1 MFVFKQKTAYGMRIS
16 DWSSDVCSSDL
27 NALIDRHR
35 AGVQRLHI
43 GMVRS
48 VAQHARD
55 DAPLF
60 GYPQA
65 LLVTKGLN
73 IDRLSHARSLGP
85 ADTKGKSPRPYFRL
99 QRPPRPLFT
108 LGTLR
113 TQARPDE
120 RRVGKECV
128 IT

>member
-27 NALIDRHR
+27 NALIDRDR

-85 ADTKGKSPRPYFRL
+85 ADTKVKSPRPYFRL
-99 QRPPRPLFT
+99 QDRKSTRLNSSN
-108 LGTLR
+108 
-113 TQARPDE
+113 
-120 RRVGKECV
+120 
-128 IT
+128 

>member
-1 MFVFKQKTAYGMRIS
+1 
-16 DWSSDVCSSDL
+16 
-27 NALIDRHR
+27 
-35 AGVQRLHI
+35 
-43 GMVRS
+43 MVRS

-113 TQARPDE
+113 TQDDLHRQGTALLRIVGRNHRILSGKSPFGARKCK
-120 RRVGKECV
+120 RLHSRHTCV
-128 IT
+128 ARMSTSARKKKNNV

>member
-1 MFVFKQKTAYGMRIS
+1 
-16 DWSSDVCSSDL
+16 
-27 NALIDRHR
+27 
-35 AGVQRLHI
+35 
-43 GMVRS
+43 MVRS

-113 TQARPDE
+113 TQRSEEHTSELQSLMRISYAVFCLKKKKTSHKNFRTQTS
-120 RRVGKECV
+120 ECNTQ
-128 IT
+128 ITHKKQT